1 VVAVIWL
8 LPVVV
13 VAVVV
18 VALVVVALDNGQSP
32 KSAASYQV
40 RVELHGIRR
49 RQEVS
54 QVKSEIRRDAAK
66 MRRQLRGELSE
77 LDKRGRGGP

>member
-8 LPVVV
+8 LLAVVA
-13 VAVVV
+13 AVVV

-32 KSAASYQV
+32 KNAASYQM
-40 RVELHGIRR
+40 RVELHDIRR

-54 QVKSEIRRDAAK
+54 QVKTEIRRDAAK
-66 MRRQLRGELSE
+66 MRRQLRVELSE
-77 LDKRGRGGP
+77 LGKRKRRGL